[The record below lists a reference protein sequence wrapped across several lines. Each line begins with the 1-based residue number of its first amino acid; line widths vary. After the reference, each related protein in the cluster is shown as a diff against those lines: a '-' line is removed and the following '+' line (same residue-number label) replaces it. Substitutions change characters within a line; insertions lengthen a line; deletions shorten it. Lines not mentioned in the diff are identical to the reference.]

1 LNATAGE
8 GRKRVGARGM
18 NEPVSAVRPGIGRL
32 PLVIGV
38 GNDQRGDDGSGLEVA
53 RALRSRLE
61 GKARVEE
68 CTSEGIALLDLW
80 RDADQVLVVDA
91 VVSGG
96 VPGTVHRFEAGDGF
110 SPGMHS
116 ATSTHGLSLAEAVAL
131 GRGLGC
137 LPRHLV
143 VYGIEVDNLAVG
155 SGLSPPVARGV
166 REVADRIVAELADTQ
181 PSMTRPGR
189 PPHA

>member
-1 LNATAGE
+1 MNAPPPTESHRAE
-8 GRKRVGARGM
+8 
-18 NEPVSAVRPGIGRL
+18 RL
-32 PLVIGV
+32 PLVIGL

-53 RALRSRLE
+53 RALRPRL
-61 GKARVEE
+61 GGMARVEE

-80 RDADQVLVVDA
+80 RDADHVLVVDA

-96 VPGTVHRFEAGDGF
+96 IPGTVHRFEAGDGF
-110 SPGMHS
+110 SPGVRS

-137 LPRHLV
+137 LPRRLV
-143 VYGIEVDNLAVG
+143 VYGIEVGNLAIG
-155 SGLSPPVARGV
+155 SGLSPPVAQAV
-166 REVADRIVAELADTQ
+166 REATERILAELQATE
-181 PSMTRPGR
+181 PFPTRPTS

>member
-1 LNATAGE
+1 
-8 GRKRVGARGM
+8 M
-18 NEPVSAVRPGIGRL
+18 NEPPPSESTGRPRL
-32 PLVIGV
+32 PLVIGL

-53 RALRSRLE
+53 RALRPRLG

-80 RDADQVLVVDA
+80 RDADRVLVVDA

-96 VPGTVHRFEAGDGF
+96 IPGTVHRFEAGDGF
-110 SPGMHS
+110 SPGVRS

-137 LPRHLV
+137 LPRQLV
-143 VYGIEVDNLAVG
+143 VYGIEIDNLAVG
-155 SGLSPPVARGV
+155 AGLSPPVARGV
-166 REVADRIVAELADTQ
+166 REVTDRIVAELEKEAE
-181 PSMTRPGR
+181 PSPPVRRPA
-189 PPHA
+189 HA

>member
-1 LNATAGE
+1 MSEAPSSESPHGE
-8 GRKRVGARGM
+8 
-18 NEPVSAVRPGIGRL
+18 RL
-32 PLVIGV
+32 PLVIGL

-53 RALRSRLE
+53 RALRPRLA
-61 GKARVEE
+61 GRARVEE
-68 CTSEGIALLDLW
+68 CASEGIALLELW
-80 RDADQVLVVDA
+80 RDADRVLVVDA

-96 VPGTVHRFEAGDGF
+96 VQGTVHRIEAGDGF
-110 SPGMHS
+110 TPGFHT

-155 SGLSPPVARGV
+155 AGLSPSVARGV
-166 REVADRIVAELADTQ
+166 QEATDRIVAELAEADAA
-181 PSMTRPGR
+181 TRPSVR
-189 PPHA
+189 TPHA

>member
-1 LNATAGE
+1 
-8 GRKRVGARGM
+8 M
-18 NEPVSAVRPGIGRL
+18 NEATPPEPAPRRRL
-32 PLVIGV
+32 PLVIGL

-53 RALRSRLE
+53 RALRPRLA

-68 CTSEGIALLDLW
+68 CESEGIALLELW

-110 SPGMHS
+110 SPGVRS
-116 ATSTHGLSLAEAVAL
+116 ATSTHGLSLPEAVAL

-143 VYGIEVDNLAVG
+143 VYGIEVDNLAIG
-155 SGLSPPVARGV
+155 AGLSPRVALSV
-166 REVADRIVAELADTQ
+166 REVTDRIVAELGPTEAPRLRAGEPT
-181 PSMTRPGR
+181 
-189 PPHA
+189 HA